1 MNYRFW
7 NTFHSI
13 FYLSV
18 LYNAKYSKIINMKY
32 IDWEHLESKRDRD
45 FNQVIAAC
53 KRFNMYDL
61 MGFRYDWN
69 TEVLLQ
75 FLATFYCCNRL
86 DMLHWMIEG

>member
-1 MNYRFW
+1 MIIPYTVPKDMGVYYRFW
-7 NTFHSI
+7 NEFHSD
-13 FYLSV
+13 FYLSM
-18 LYNAKYSKIINMKY
+18 LYNANDSKILKMKY

-69 TEVLLQ
+69 TEVLL
-75 FLATFYCCNRL
+75 
-86 DMLHWMIEG
+86 